1 MRAAGSERGSRV
13 SAQVGALRCSPDA
26 TGAWQLSTGVQ
37 QEANQAH
44 DRTRLYSQRY
54 DEYCKGTQRGYVGR
68 RCERKSAAQSR
79 HRCGTGERSP
89 GADVARVS
97 AQSRRRCGAGW
108 QVA

>member
-37 QEANQAH
+37 HEANQAH

-54 DEYCKGTQRGYVGR
+54 DEYCKVLKEVMWGGGAKGR
-68 RCERKSAAQSR
+68 AR
-79 HRCGTGERSP
+79 RSP
-89 GADVARVS
+89 GTDVARVS
-97 AQSRRRCGAGW
+97 AVPAQMWHG
-108 QVA
+108 